1 MPIEALEGFWRGL
14 LQPILTPSH
23 ALALLGLGL
32 LIGQQPADRRV
43 VLLGSFALALV
54 AGLGALTLAVEE
66 TPAANILLTGV
77 AISGVL
83 TAFAVHLPGRV
94 LVPLA
99 ALIGAAL
106 GLDSPPDVISLV
118 AAYLML
124 VGVGLAASVGVG
136 LVSEGAA
143 RARIGWQRMGVRVL
157 GSWAAASAMLAL
169 AVRFAASG

>member
-1 MPIEALEGFWRGL
+1 MPIEALEGLWRGL

-23 ALALLGLGL
+23 ALALVGLGL
-32 LIGQQPADRRV
+32 LVGQQSADRRV

-54 AGLGALTLAVEE
+54 AGLGALALAVGE
-66 TPAANILLTGV
+66 TAAGNILLVGV
-77 AISGVL
+77 AISGAL
-83 TAFAVHLPGRV
+83 TALAVRLPARV

-99 ALIGAAL
+99 AAIGAAL
-106 GLDSPPDVISLV
+106 GLDSPPDVISLT

-124 VGVGLAASVGVG
+124 VGAGLAAAIGLG

-143 RARIGWQRMGVRVL
+143 RARAGWQRMGVRVL

-169 AVRFAASG
+169 AVRFAASS